1 MKNLLVITLFFS
13 TTAFTNINLICDK
26 PYYFFPDLEK
36 RVLLSFDS
44 TENIVSRISLSNN
57 LMVVLDRKD
66 SYEETYDYY
75 KFGYLQGEFVF
86 LYTVNRSTL
95 EFIDSW
101 IPSSPKFYKCKKVD
115 DIKYK
120 NARKGLVEYRDK
132 IRDKRKI

>member
-1 MKNLLVITLFFS
+1 MKNLLVITLLFS

>member
-1 MKNLLVITLFFS
+1 MKNLLILTLLFS

-26 PYYFFPDLEK
+26 PYYFFPDLEQ

-66 SYEETYDYY
+66 SYEETYEYY
-75 KFGYLQGEFVF
+75 KWGYLQSEFVY

-95 EFIDSW
+95 EFIDSF
-101 IPSSPKFYKCKKVD
+101 IPSSPKFYKCKKTD
-115 DIKYK
+115 NLKFLD
-120 NARKGLVEYRDK
+120 ARRKLNEYSQEVK
-132 IRDKRKI
+132 DKRKI

>member
-57 LMVVLDRKD
+57 LNVVLDRKD